1 MDVTLLRVPSVR
13 SLREKVKNK
22 NKRKKKKK
30 IDKKLYIAKKKK
42 KTS

>member
-22 NKRKKKKK
+22 NKRKKKK